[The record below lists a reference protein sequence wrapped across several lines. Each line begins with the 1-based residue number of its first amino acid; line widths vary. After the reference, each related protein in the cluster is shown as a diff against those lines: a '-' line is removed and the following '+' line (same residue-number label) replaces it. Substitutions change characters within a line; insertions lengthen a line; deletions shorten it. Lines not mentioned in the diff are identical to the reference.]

1 MRKRAFPTTAIWFL
15 ALGLCGA
22 WAAEVEPSP
31 SGYRLGPRDLLAVKV
46 FEVPELNVEVRVSER
61 GTLSLPLI
69 GEVAAEGLTV
79 PELEVRLKTFLES
92 RYVNRATVSVE
103 LREIR
108 SRPIVV
114 LGAVRNPGNLAFPGR
129 WTLLEAL
136 AAAGGVTD
144 NHGGVVTILR
154 RASNGLVDQVEV
166 SLDELFFRAD
176 PAVNLP
182 ILANDLINVP
192 VSAEA
197 SIFVFGAFGSPGEL
211 KFRSRDRIT
220 VLSVV
225 ARAGGLTD
233 RASKKILLKRRRGD
247 TLVEEMVLD
256 YRRILAGKDP
266 DIPLRAGDVLIARE
280 SFF

>member
-1 MRKRAFPTTAIWFL
+1 MWERASVVAAIWLL
-15 ALGLCGA
+15 ALGLRGGG
-22 WAAEVEPSP
+22 AAEVEPP
-31 SGYRLGPRDLLAVKV
+31 ASGYRLGPRDLLAVKV

-61 GTLSLPLI
+61 GTLNLPLI

-103 LREIR
+103 LREVR

-166 SLDELFFRAD
+166 SLDELFVRAN

-192 VSAEA
+192 LAAEVSV
-197 SIFVFGAFGSPGEL
+197 FVLGAFGSPGEL
-211 KFRSRDRIT
+211 RFRSRERIT

-247 TLVEEMVLD
+247 TLVEERVLD

>member
-1 MRKRAFPTTAIWFL
+1 MAAIWLL
-15 ALGLCGA
+15 ALGLRGGG
-22 WAAEVEPSP
+22 AAEVEPP
-31 SGYRLGPRDLLAVKV
+31 ASGYRLGPRDLLAVKV

-61 GTLSLPLI
+61 GTLNLPLI

-103 LREIR
+103 LREVR

-166 SLDELFFRAD
+166 SLDELFVRAN

-192 VSAEA
+192 LAAEVSV
-197 SIFVFGAFGSPGEL
+197 FVLGAFGSPGEL
-211 KFRSRDRIT
+211 RFRSRERIT

-247 TLVEEMVLD
+247 TLVEERVLD